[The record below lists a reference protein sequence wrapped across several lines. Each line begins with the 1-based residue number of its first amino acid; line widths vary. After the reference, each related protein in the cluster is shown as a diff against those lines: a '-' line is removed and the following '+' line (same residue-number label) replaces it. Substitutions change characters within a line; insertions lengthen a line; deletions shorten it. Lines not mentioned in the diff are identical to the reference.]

1 MRPQPY
7 RRTTVH
13 YIFYISIF
21 ELTNHIK
28 SFKFGL
34 SNQIFINAEID
45 TTSMEQEK
53 LKQLLIEQ
61 DQITKNTHI
70 IPREI
75 SLHINRFKKT
85 PFIIIISGIR
95 RSGKSTLLSQIRS
108 DNSTDSYYVN
118 FDDERFIQFTV
129 DDFQSLYETLI
140 ELFGTKN
147 TFLFDEIQNIKGW
160 ERFIRRLHDERKKI
174 YITGS
179 NASMLSKELGTHL
192 TGRHISFSLYPFS
205 FKEFLRFKHHSYP
218 NLHRLTTEQK
228 SLLKKLFN
236 EYLKKGGLPEYLQ
249 TKKEEY
255 LKILYENILYRDIIT
270 RYNLPNERTIKEVV
284 YFAVSNIGIE
294 ISFNSLRKLTGL
306 TSATTIK
313 EYFEYLENSYLTFL
327 VPRFNPSLKK
337 QIYYNKKIYFIDIA
351 MARILGFRT
360 SNDTGRMLENLVFLQ
375 LKREKKEIF
384 FHKEKYECDFLIRNG
399 ASIAEALQVTQNL
412 SENRDR
418 EIKGLLEA
426 LHYYKLPQGF
436 ILTTNHEETIHRN
449 GKKIIIQPIWKW
461 LLENR
466 Q

>member
-1 MRPQPY
+1 
-7 RRTTVH
+7 
-13 YIFYISIF
+13 
-21 ELTNHIK
+21 
-28 SFKFGL
+28 
-34 SNQIFINAEID
+34 
-45 TTSMEQEK
+45 MEREK
-53 LKQLLIEQ
+53 LKQLLLEQ
-61 DQITKNTHI
+61 NQITKNTHT

-75 SLHINRFKKT
+75 NDHIKKFTET

-95 RSGKSTLLSQIRS
+95 RSGKSTLLSQIRA
-108 DNSTDSYYVN
+108 DKPNESYYVN

-129 DDFQSLYETLI
+129 DDFQNLYETLI

-160 ERFIRRLHDERKKI
+160 ERFIRRLHEERKKV

-179 NASMLSKELGTHL
+179 NASMLSRELGTHL
-192 TGRHISFSLYPFS
+192 TGRHITFSLYPFS
-205 FKEFLRFKHHSYP
+205 FKEYLRFKHHSYQ
-218 NLHRLTTEQK
+218 NLQRLTTEQR
-228 SLLKKLFN
+228 SLLKKYFN
-236 EYLKKGGLPEYLQ
+236 EYLDKGGLPEYLQ
-249 TKKEEY
+249 TDKEEY

-284 YFAVSNIGIE
+284 YFAVSKIGKE

-327 VPRFNPSLKK
+327 VPRFNPSIKK
-337 QIYYNKKIYFIDIA
+337 QIYYNKKIYFIDTA
-351 MARILGFRT
+351 MAKILGFRT
-360 SNDTGRMLENLVFLQ
+360 SNDTGRMLENLVFIQ
-375 LKREKKEIF
+375 LKRENKEIF

-399 ASIAEALQVTQNL
+399 SSIVEALQVTQNL
-412 SENRDR
+412 SENKER
-418 EIKGLLEA
+418 EIQGLLEA
-426 LHYYKLPQGF
+426 LNHYNLSQGL
-436 ILTTNHEETIHRN
+436 ILTTDHEEIIHKD